1 VRYQLALGDQNAY
14 ESGPIEQILD
24 ATGNSEPFI
33 VGASLLKLARGRSSL
48 KVKIEMYNVVSVSE
62 VSMNVLSKNRN
73 RAHLYDRDKQA
84 WLLEADSSGKYLAF
98 KLYYTDIS
106 HVPRRNC
113 RYVSFN
119 LGIVPYNGGTQY
131 VRAINGPFYKY
142 YVQDEQD
149 DGYIIHTDIPIEEVC
164 T

>member
-62 VSMNVLSKNRN
+62 VSMNVLSKNIKRGN
-73 RAHLYDRDKQA
+73 N
-84 WLLEADSSGKYLAF
+84 
-98 KLYYTDIS
+98 IS
-106 HVPRRNC
+106 K
-113 RYVSFN
+113 F
-119 LGIVPYNGGTQY
+119 
-131 VRAINGPFYKY
+131 
-142 YVQDEQD
+142 
-149 DGYIIHTDIPIEEVC
+149 
-164 T
+164 